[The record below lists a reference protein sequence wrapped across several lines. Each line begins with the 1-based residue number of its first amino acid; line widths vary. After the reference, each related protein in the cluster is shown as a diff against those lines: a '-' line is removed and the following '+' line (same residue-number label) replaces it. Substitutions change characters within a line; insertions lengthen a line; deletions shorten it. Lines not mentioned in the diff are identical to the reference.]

1 MSGLMPMLIV
11 WSVITGVLVCLVIY
25 RVILGNQ
32 EEDQVY
38 ISQGEAGLERENQE
52 VVNRIN
58 RVDPFIRWT
67 AIASGGLLLVIG
79 GIWIYRGL
87 FTTPSLD

>member
-11 WSVITGVLVCLVIY
+11 WSIITGVLVCLVIY
-25 RVILGNQ
+25 RVILGNH
-32 EEDQVY
+32 EEDQ
-38 ISQGEAGLERENQE
+38 IFLSQSEAALEQENQE

-58 RVDPFIRWT
+58 RLDPIIRWI

-87 FTTPSLD
+87 FIPPPLN